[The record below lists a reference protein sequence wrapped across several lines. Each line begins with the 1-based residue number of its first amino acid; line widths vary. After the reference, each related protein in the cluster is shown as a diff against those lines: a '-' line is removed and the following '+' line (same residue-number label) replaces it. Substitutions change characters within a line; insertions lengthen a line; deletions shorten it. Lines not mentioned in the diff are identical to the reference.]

1 MYSIHPST
9 GRYDENY
16 FWARA
21 AEVHLNFRARST
33 FPVLVCTV
41 PPGRGQQRLSSSV
54 YRTSWGNE
62 VDAVRLYS
70 SISWIYFYY
79 SQCFGSGS
87 VSGNHWYGSETLIT
101 ATDLRLGLTTKVAFL
116 SIIFIYLFVDLSFHL
131 SILLSIFLSINLSF
145 NYIST

>member
-1 MYSIHPST
+1 MYSIRPST

-21 AEVHLNFRARST
+21 AGVHLNFRARST

-41 PPGRGQQRLSSSV
+41 PPGRGQQRLSSSD
-54 YRTSWGNE
+54 YRSSWGNE
-62 VDAVRLYS
+62 VDAVRLYT
-70 SISWIYFYY
+70 SISWISF
-79 SQCFGSGS
+79 
-87 VSGNHWYGSETLIT
+87 IT
-101 ATDLRLGLTTKVAFL
+101 ATDLRVGSTTKVAFL
-116 SIIFIYLFVDLSFHL
+116 SIDFIYLFVDLSFHL